1 MDQESVDLPSL
12 SSVKKDLISTS
23 IMLHKD
29 RGVKAYSACCM
40 ADLLRLYA
48 PDAPYTA
55 AELKVSVSRFVT
67 APF

>member
-1 MDQESVDLPSL
+1 MMDQETVQPKSL
-12 SSVKKDLISTS
+12 TTVSKDLIDRS

-29 RGVKAYSACCM
+29 RGVKAYAACCM

-55 AELKVSVSRFVT
+55 LELKVSFCMLDY
-67 APF
+67 